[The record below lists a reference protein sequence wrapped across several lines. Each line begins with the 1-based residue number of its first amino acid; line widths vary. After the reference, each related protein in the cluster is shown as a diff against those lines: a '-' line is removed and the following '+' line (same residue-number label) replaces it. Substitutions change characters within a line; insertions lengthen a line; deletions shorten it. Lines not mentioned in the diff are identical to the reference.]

1 MAGPEAT
8 SFDKVVAALGLT
20 PEQYEHSSELKRWVL
35 QNKDEKY
42 VPLSLLKAWSLAGDD
57 AVA

>member
-1 MAGPEAT
+1 MAVSEST
-8 SFDKVVAALGLT
+8 SFDKVVARLGLT
-20 PEQYEHSSELKRWVL
+20 PDQYEHSSELKQWVL
-35 QNKDEKY
+35 QNMDEKY